1 MVSTMVE
8 KEVFTL
14 VLNKGTPI
22 SIQSAITITPYSE
35 LIPQEFIR
43 FSPVWGKNHGALN
56 DHKHSC
62 VLINTRYL
70 VYEAVQQRKVL
81 DFVII
86 VPVVL
91 LRPYVFIVLVTLF

>member
-8 KEVFTL
+8 KEVFSL
-14 VLNKGTPI
+14 VLNKGTPVR
-22 SIQSAITITPYSE
+22 IQSAITVTLYSE

-43 FSPVWGKNHGALN
+43 FSPVWRKYHGTFD
-56 DHKHSC
+56 DHKHGC

>member
-1 MVSTMVE
+1 VIE

-14 VLNKGTPI
+14 VLNKGTPV
-22 SIQSAITITPYSE
+22 SIQSAITVTLYSE

-43 FSPVWGKNHGALN
+43 FSPVWREYHGTFD
-56 DHKHSC
+56 DHKHSR

-70 VYEAVQQRKVL
+70 VYETVQQRKVL

-86 VPVVL
+86 VPIIL